1 MRKYILYTLVLTL
14 IFTIGCD
21 TTAVEKTKE
30 DYIHRGVAYYGK
42 GQFDKAISDYNKAI
56 EINPRDA
63 IPYYNRGL
71 AYGKGKGQFDKAISD
86 YNKAIEINPK
96 YAIAHY
102 NIGCIYSLQNN
113 LSKALKYLEL
123 AFQNDYDNFDWINK
137 DSDWDNIRSSNE
149 FKMLIE
155 KYKK

>member
-1 MRKYILYTLVLTL
+1 MRKYVLYTLVLTL

-30 DYIHRGVAYYGK
+30 DYIHRGVAYY
-42 GQFDKAISDYNKAI
+42 
-56 EINPRDA
+56 
-63 IPYYNRGL
+63 
-71 AYGKGKGQFDKAISD
+71 GKGQFDKAISD